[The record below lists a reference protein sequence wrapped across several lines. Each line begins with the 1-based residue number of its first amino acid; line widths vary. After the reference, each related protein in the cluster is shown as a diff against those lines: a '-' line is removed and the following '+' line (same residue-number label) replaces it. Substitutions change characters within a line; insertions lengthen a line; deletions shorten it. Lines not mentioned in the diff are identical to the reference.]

1 MRNSRP
7 SPYLMHLTPAI
18 LLLLCGLLLAAQA
31 AAQQADAPER
41 RPYNAGFRIV
51 DVTVEDRTVTTAI
64 WYPTEEEEKPLA
76 YGSERSTNRGT
87 VAVDA
92 APAGEDKRLPLLL
105 YSHGFGGSAI
115 GYTYLA
121 EPLARRGWI
130 VAAPDH
136 TDAVNASRIRTGR
149 NPSDARRLS
158 REARKLVQS
167 GTDFDF
173 DKYAYRLEDVRAVL
187 DHVLEMEAFS
197 GPIDRQKIAIG
208 GHSFGGYTAVGVC
221 GALEKYH
228 DDRFRAIILH
238 SPGIWMY
245 SEQQFSRIDLPVL
258 YMLGEKET
266 SRRRIGRTKLA
277 WAERVLRAIQA
288 PGYYAE
294 VKDGTHFS
302 FNTRQRDGLFSRWL
316 SGSPEEFKTVRQYSF
331 DFLDHHLLGRPGT
344 GKVIREGSRGIS
356 RQRVFRNEKQ

>member
-1 MRNSRP
+1 MRREDPTSTRRP
-7 SPYLMHLTPAI
+7 QPSLI
-18 LLLLCGLLLAAQA
+18 LLLLFFFCPIAIVGAEPPGE
-31 AAQQADAPER
+31 PEQ
-41 RPYNAGFRIV
+41 RPYNAGYRIV

-64 WYPTEEEEKPLA
+64 WYPTEEEDEPYA
-76 YGSERSTNRGT
+76 YGSDRSTNRGA

-92 APAGEDKRLPLLL
+92 PPAGGNTRFPLLL

-130 VAAPDH
+130 VVAPDH

-149 NPSDARRLS
+149 NSSHARRLS

-167 GTDFDF
+167 GKDFDF
-173 DKYAYRLEDVRAVL
+173 DKYAYRLQDVRAVL
-187 DHVLEMEAFS
+187 DHVLDMDTFS
-197 GPIDRQKIAIG
+197 GRIDRQKIAIG

-221 GALEKYH
+221 GALKKYH

-245 SEQQFSRIDLPVL
+245 SEQQFRRLDLPTL

-266 SRRRIGRTKLA
+266 SRRRTGRTKLA
-277 WAERVLRAIQA
+277 WAEHVLRAIQA

-294 VKDGTHFS
+294 IEGGTHFS

-316 SGSPEEFKTVRQYSF
+316 SGSPEEFETVRKYSF
-331 DFLDHHLLGRPGT
+331 DFLDHQVLGRRGA
-344 GKVIREGSRGIS
+344 GKIIREGGRGIS
-356 RQRVFRNEKQ
+356 RHRMFGGENR